1 MSSSAPT
8 EAYPP
13 PPEPVRASRAPYSP
27 PSARGDRVWWRVLR
41 AGLLLSLI
49 GHLLFLV
56 LGGRVTIPPM
66 EDPAALGPR
75 MGDPAAAAGGGGMEM
90 VELRVAAETPE
101 APVEVPVPEPVP
113 EPEPVVEP
121 TPAPTPAPTPPR
133 QGPIGSPAEGSG
145 PAPGTPGEGAG
156 PGADAGT
163 GQGDAGAGQTGTGAF
178 TPPRER
184 GVILPP
190 PGAPRSARGMEIT
203 VHVYVNAQ
211 GRVVANQTRLEP
223 PTPDAGYNRRLIQSA
238 ADWTFDPARRDGQAV
253 AAWYSYSFI
262 F

>member
-1 MSSSAPT
+1 
-8 EAYPP
+8 
-13 PPEPVRASRAPYSP
+13 
-27 PSARGDRVWWRVLR
+27 VWWRVLR
-41 AGLLLSLI
+41 AGLFLSIL
-49 GHLLFLV
+49 GHLIFLI

-66 EDPAALGPR
+66 EETAALGPR
-75 MGDPAAAAGGGGMEM
+75 MGDPREAGGGGAMEM
-90 VELRVAAETPE
+90 VELRVAAEAPE
-101 APVEVPVPEPVP
+101 EPVEVPVPEPVP

-121 TPAPTPAPTPPR
+121 TPAPSPTPAPPRPGPVGPPVEGT
-133 QGPIGSPAEGSG
+133 GPSPGSPG
-145 PAPGTPGEGAG
+145 PSTG
-156 PGADAGT
+156 PGDAGA

-223 PTPDAGYNRRLIQSA
+223 PTPDAGYNRRLISSA
-238 ADWTFDPARRDGQAV
+238 ADWTFDPARRDGQPV